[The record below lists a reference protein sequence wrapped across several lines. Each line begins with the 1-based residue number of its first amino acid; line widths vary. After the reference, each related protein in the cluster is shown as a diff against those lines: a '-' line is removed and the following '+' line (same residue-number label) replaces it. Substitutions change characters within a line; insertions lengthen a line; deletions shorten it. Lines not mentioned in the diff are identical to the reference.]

1 MKVLFAALAAALVC
15 GLTPAAARADEGMW
29 TFDNFPSAAVKE
41 TYGATID
48 QPWLDRVR
56 LAAVRLSSGCSASIV
71 TANGLVLTNHHCVRA
86 CAQALSTG
94 TVDYVKDGFSAA
106 KRDDEKL
113 CPGMQ
118 AEILTSIGDV
128 TARVSGAAAGKT
140 GQDFIKARDATIAAV
155 EKEGCAGREALF
167 RCQVVTLY
175 QGGQYKLYSFR
186 KYSDVRLVFAPE
198 LQTAFFGGDP
208 DNFNF
213 PRYDLDC
220 SFVRLY
226 ENNRP
231 VATPAHLTWRT
242 TAPREG
248 ELFFAAGNPGTT
260 QRLLTAEQ
268 LESARDFAI
277 PDTLLLYSELR
288 GRLIRFSEESAEHR
302 RISDDLLFG
311 IENSFKAY
319 HGQEKALVDP
329 ALIAGKHK
337 ADEELRAK
345 VAADPKLSAEIGDPW
360 ADTAK
365 VQADRKALAA
375 PYTFMELRAGIG
387 STLFSYGRNLV
398 RAAQERAK
406 PNGDRLPDYTDSRL
420 PLLEKRVLD
429 AEPVYPEVEQLALEF
444 WLSKLRENL
453 TADAPGT
460 KTFLG
465 KDSPETLS
473 ARLATSK
480 LCDPALRKQLWDGGL
495 AAINASND
503 PMIRYVLATDAASR
517 AIRED
522 YENRVT
528 GPTDRAAEKIAK
540 ARFAIYGTKAYPDA
554 TFSLRLTY
562 GKVEGWTDN
571 GVTVGP
577 FTHFAGLWDRA
588 TGQFPFD
595 LAPRWQNA
603 KGKVD
608 NDTVFDFVGDIDIV
622 GGNSGSPAIDAQGDV
637 IGAVFDGNIESLGGS
652 FGFDDRVNR
661 GVMVSTAAI
670 TEALRKVYGNDALVA
685 ELTGR

>member
-1 MKVLFAALAAALVC
+1 
-15 GLTPAAARADEGMW
+15 
-29 TFDNFPSAAVKE
+29 
-41 TYGATID
+41 
-48 QPWLDRVR
+48 
-56 LAAVRLSSGCSASIV
+56 
-71 TANGLVLTNHHCVRA
+71 
-86 CAQALSTG
+86 
-94 TVDYVKDGFSAA
+94 
-106 KRDDEKL
+106 
-113 CPGMQ
+113 
-118 AEILTSIGDV
+118 
-128 TARVSGAAAGKT
+128 
-140 GQDFIKARDATIAAV
+140 
-155 EKEGCAGREALF
+155 
-167 RCQVVTLY
+167 
-175 QGGQYKLYSFR
+175 
-186 KYSDVRLVFAPE
+186 
-198 LQTAFFGGDP
+198 
-208 DNFNF
+208 
-213 PRYDLDC
+213 
-220 SFVRLY
+220 VRLY